1 MRAVQVIVRGT
12 VQGVGFRAF
21 VEREAQALGL
31 DGWVRNRRD
40 GTVEAVITGD
50 DAVVDRMLMALRV
63 GPPASDVEGLTIA
76 PHAEVV
82 ATGFRTLPTE

>member
-1 MRAVQVIVRGT
+1 MRAVQAIVRGT

-40 GTVEAVITGD
+40 GTVEAVLAGE
-50 DAVVDRMLMALRV
+50 DAVVDRVLMALRV
-63 GPPASDVEGLTIA
+63 GPPASKVDGLTIT
-76 PHAEVV
+76 PHEEPV
-82 ATGFRTLPTE
+82 AGGFRTLPTE